1 MGPEVNPDEGVPIN
15 SPCDNGVVHDA
26 DTGNPNPNPAT
37 VAVAL
42 NSNDM
47 NNLALSWHHRVIAT
61 LSSTEQQQ
69 PNWSNGFDVATDN
82 AVVVELSGRALT
94 VGTERQELPH
104 PGISKGFGVAADQ
117 AAVAEISDTIR
128 TLRVGTPAPE
138 DILTTAVASNGLD
151 TIDASAINNNR
162 NRM

>member
-82 AVVVELSGRALT
+82 AGVVEL
-94 VGTERQELPH
+94 GTERQELPH
-104 PGISKGFGVAADQ
+104 PGVSNGFGVAANQ
-117 AAVAEISDTIR
+117 SAVAEISDTIR

-138 DILTTAVASNGLD
+138 DILNTAVASNGLD